1 MTSMLTFD
9 SANEAV
15 ATYTF
20 FSPHSNRIKL
30 RIIVSS
36 RYANIV
42 TSRFDTNC
50 NIVYYDENIKMCRH
64 VMDSIPT
71 GMIMMDSIPTG
82 TVFQLTGIPVKVLN
96 VIMTGSDGKSANVN
110 I

>member
-1 MTSMLTFD
+1 MKAPMLTFD
-9 SANEAV
+9 STNEV
-15 ATYTF
+15 VTTYTF

-36 RYANIV
+36 RYGDWV

-50 NIVYYDENIKMCRH
+50 NMVYYDENIKMCRH

-71 GMIMMDSIPTG
+71 GIPEGKVFNIIMVNSIG
-82 TVFQLTGIPVKVLN
+82 TF
-96 VIMTGSDGKSANVN
+96 ANVN